1 MTVSVG
7 LSYCKFLAKLASEI
21 DKPRGFATI
30 AREEARARLAPL
42 SVDRLWG
49 VGKVAGQRLRSL
61 GFGVIGELQAL
72 EPAEAVARLGEDG
85 RRLWRLAN
93 GIDDRRVTTERET
106 KSISAEI
113 TFEHDVGDAAELSRA
128 LLGLCERVAERL
140 KRAGLAAAGVTLK
153 LRTPDFKLRT
163 RSRSG
168 LTPTQLAPRL
178 FGTARAL
185 LEAQPAGARYRLIG
199 VAAAD
204 LKPGADAD
212 DVDLIEGDRRRE
224 KARESAIDALRDRFG
239 SGAVVRGLAF
249 RPSAPRRG

>member
-1 MTVSVG
+1 M
-7 LSYCKFLAKLASEI
+7 
-21 DKPRGFATI
+21 
-30 AREEARARLAPL
+30 
-42 SVDRLWG
+42 
-49 VGKVAGQRLRSL
+49 
-61 GFGVIGELQAL
+61 
-72 EPAEAVARLGEDG
+72 
-85 RRLWRLAN
+85 
-93 GIDDRRVTTERET
+93 
-106 KSISAEI
+106 
-113 TFEHDVGDAAELSRA
+113 
-128 LLGLCERVAERL
+128 
-140 KRAGLAAAGVTLK
+140 K

-185 LEAQPAGARYRLIG
+185 LEAQPAGERYRLIG

-212 DVDLIEGDRRRE
+212 EVDLIEGDRRRE

-249 RPSAPRRG
+249 TPSAPRRG

>member
-1 MTVSVG
+1 M
-7 LSYCKFLAKLASEI
+7 
-21 DKPRGFATI
+21 
-30 AREEARARLAPL
+30 
-42 SVDRLWG
+42 
-49 VGKVAGQRLRSL
+49 
-61 GFGVIGELQAL
+61 
-72 EPAEAVARLGEDG
+72 
-85 RRLWRLAN
+85 
-93 GIDDRRVTTERET
+93 
-106 KSISAEI
+106 
-113 TFEHDVGDAAELSRA
+113 
-128 LLGLCERVAERL
+128 
-140 KRAGLAAAGVTLK
+140 
-153 LRTPDFKLRT
+153 RTPDFKLRT

-185 LEAQPAGARYRLIG
+185 LEAQPASERYRLIG

-212 DVDLIEGDRRRE
+212 EVDLIEGDRRRE